1 MPGPTPHQLELEPFE
16 AALADAATS
25 AEASAVVLAALDA
38 ADQIIRDLAAF
49 LQHAAYRYPDP
60 ARSNPGSRQQLWR
73 ASRGLVTALAAADVG
88 VEAALRKQYDP
99 QLAKKQTVRGSSLPP
114 SPPPVTPPAP
124 HQ

>member
-1 MPGPTPHQLELEPFE
+1 MPGPTPHQLDLEPFE

-25 AEASAVVLAALDA
+25 VEASAVVLAALDA

-60 ARSNPGSRQQLWR
+60 ARSNPDSRQQLWR

-99 QLAKKQTVRGSSLPP
+99 APAKTRPTSQSALPP
-114 SPPPVTPPAP
+114 SPPPAAPPIP
-124 HQ
+124 RL